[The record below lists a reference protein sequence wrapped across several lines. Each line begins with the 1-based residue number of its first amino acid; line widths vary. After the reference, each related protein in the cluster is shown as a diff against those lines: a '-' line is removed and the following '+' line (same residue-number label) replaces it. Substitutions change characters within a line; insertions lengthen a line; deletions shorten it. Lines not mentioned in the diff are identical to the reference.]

1 MTVTHDRHGLRLK
14 LYRSPHGGLTA
25 DPEQAS
31 LFQRAA
37 DWTSAAMG
45 RPANIVIWLAAV
57 VAWTVTFAIGGA
69 HISSGDWLPAW
80 FTSQGFNFPLNLV
93 TTVAELFI
101 GFLVAAASNRSERNL
116 EATLARIEQLE
127 HSVDDQ
133 AKTSL
138 ALLQSNTNVITQ
150 LPQVQT
156 AADTILSRLDQV
168 TAELSAIR
176 AAVAPAVPGP
186 ANGADTGGAAQ
197 ERRL

>member
-1 MTVTHDRHGLRLK
+1 
-14 LYRSPHGGLTA
+14 
-25 DPEQAS
+25 
-31 LFQRAA
+31 
-37 DWTSAAMG
+37 
-45 RPANIVIWLAAV
+45 
-57 VAWTVTFAIGGA
+57 
-69 HISSGDWLPAW
+69 
-80 FTSQGFNFPLNLV
+80 
-93 TTVAELFI
+93 VAELFI

-156 AADTILSRLDQV
+156 AADTILSRLEQV

-176 AAVAPAVPGP
+176 AAVAPAVPSP

-197 ERRL
+197 EH